1 MEKKI
6 EKWLNNG
13 IIDKNT
19 ANILLEDIKKDKE
32 QLRKTRTNITIYTI
46 AVIFLGI
53 GILTFISSNDWILQ
67 LLNSIDLIKILL
79 MVLATFSSMWGGYKL
94 AYENKKLPKLG
105 NALFILSSL
114 LIGGLYALIGQIY
127 NINANNSSLMFLWLL
142 SILPLAYIFKNNVI
156 NIISVILFILGYCFY
171 YMELDIDHA
180 EVWTIYIPLI
190 LGTGLYTLGNIPL
203 IKDKFN
209 QFSIIYKVIGSIPIF
224 ITILILTCSVEQTYY
239 LTSAF
244 YIIPTIFL
252 IILNLIIYI
261 FHKKKETLLKLETSF
276 LLSLLIFVLLILN
289 TINVNPTLVTILANI
304 GLLLIIS
311 FGFNYGYKFENEKI
325 IGTTN
330 FLLLIYI
337 ITNYCRWGW
346 SFMDK
351 ALFFILGG
359 LLLLSLGFYLEK
371 KKKQINKKDF

>member
-156 NIISVILFILGYCFY
+156 NIISVILFIIGYCFY

-261 FHKKKETLLKLETSF
+261 FHKKK
-276 LLSLLIFVLLILN
+276 
-289 TINVNPTLVTILANI
+289 
-304 GLLLIIS
+304 
-311 FGFNYGYKFENEKI
+311 
-325 IGTTN
+325 
-330 FLLLIYI
+330 
-337 ITNYCRWGW
+337 
-346 SFMDK
+346 
-351 ALFFILGG
+351 
-359 LLLLSLGFYLEK
+359 
-371 KKKQINKKDF
+371 